1 MTTTKVLT
9 FAFAMFALIGLVG
22 ISPASAH
29 EDDAGCTP
37 GYWKANA
44 KKNGGDRW
52 PDFVST
58 GTITPSTLLTDE
70 VDNGLP
76 GGPHK
81 IVNTNGLDITNMTY
95 LQALQLQG
103 GPGLEGKEQIF
114 LRAAAAAI
122 LNAYYPDPD
131 LAYPIAAK
139 DIIPYV
145 NAVLATD
152 DPATI
157 VAAANILD
165 EYNNLGCPLS
175 NN

>member
-9 FAFAMFALIGLVG
+9 FAFALFALIGLVG

-29 EDDAGCTP
+29 EDDQGCTP

-44 KKNGGDRW
+44 KKNDGDRW
-52 PDFVST
+52 PNNSL
-58 GTITPSTLLTDE
+58 GTITPSTLLTDN
-70 VDNGLP
+70 VGNP
-76 GGPHK
+76 PQGPIH
-81 IVNTNGLDITNMTY
+81 IVNTNGLDITGMTY
-95 LQALQLQG
+95 LDALQLKG
-103 GPGLEGKEQIF
+103 GSDLAGKEQIF

-139 DIIPYV
+139 DIIPLV

-157 VAAANILD
+157 VAAAGVLD
-165 EYNNLGCPLS
+165 DYNNAGYPLS